1 MTPDF
6 SSLFEC
12 LDSKNCT
19 SIDVKILNALGILP
33 DKLPFLK
40 LTTTPTNITCSGC
53 EEYCHNMPV
62 QRDGSQAYIVCDKV
76 QQYGKII
83 LKNEDLQNWRLDLS
97 ELARFISSV
106 LHKGNVTEIVS
117 QRIYDLGVIG
127 GKTLFLVKGINWHDA
142 KELLKDKRIL
152 IGNAVF
158 ITLSTPPEWLQSPSL
173 WIGQLLVANDSGV
186 TVDRERLASIIP
198 NIKFSEEMLIEDRYR
213 QEKSKGG
220 KKRHNKT
227 NIIKNNIIR
236 PLFKN
241 ITLIK
246 GNTISQR
253 ANKIHE
259 LLASLSESSEGQ
271 VIDFATK
278 YDLDK
283 AYLKQSIPYFS
294 EDKQEQVYKWCR
306 DIKKEDV

>member
-1 MTPDF
+1 MISDL

-62 QRDGSQAYIVCDKV
+62 HKDGSQAYIVCDKV

-83 LKNEDLQNWRLDLS
+83 LKNEYLQNWRLDLS

-106 LHKGNVTEIVS
+106 LDKGNITELVS

-127 GKTLFLVKGINWHDA
+127 GKTLFLVKGIAWHDA
-142 KELLKDKRIL
+142 QEVLKDRRIL

-158 ITLSTPPEWLQSPSL
+158 ITLSPAPEWLENPSL
-173 WIGQLLVANDSGV
+173 WIGQLLVANDSEV
-186 TVDRERLASIIP
+186 VVDRERLASIIP
-198 NIKFSEEMLIEDRYR
+198 NITLSGSIIIEDRYR
-213 QEKSKGG
+213 QERSKGG
-220 KKRHNKT
+220 KQRHNKT

-236 PLFKN
+236 PLLENRKFTKG
-241 ITLIK
+241 ITTRQQAK
-246 GNTISQR
+246 
-253 ANKIHE
+253 KIHE
-259 LLASLSESSEGQ
+259 HLTRLNEWGEGQ
-271 VIDFATK
+271 IIDFATK
-278 YDLDK
+278 YDLDETL
-283 AYLKQSIPYFS
+283 LKQSIPYFS
-294 EDKQEQVYKWCR
+294 EDKEEQVYKWCLAV
-306 DIKKEDV
+306 KKENL